1 MKHRVFGD
9 LDRGAPLIGL
19 AAIAR
24 MAFNSQS
31 LAPLTQSLVERLART
46 PADASALLDLS
57 TIQLISGQREN
68 GLDLQSKALS
78 QRRLYTRPPVE
89 ARPDALRVLALAA
102 PGDFMANTPIEFL
115 LENSDASLET
125 LYILPGEPIGPVPD
139 HDVAFVAV
147 AESEANRPILARI
160 AQSARAWPRPL
171 LNAPGRIAALT
182 RDGAWATLCGAPGL
196 HMPLNLRIDRARL
209 VAYTRRDLRGQAPCG
224 GYPIIARPLGSHA
237 GDGLTLI
244 ADAAAL
250 ATFLDAQ
257 ISAEFF
263 VAPFI
268 DYRSPD
274 GLYRKYRIAL
284 IDGKPLPV
292 HMAVSPRWMI
302 HYLNG
307 DMLAN
312 ATNRADEARFM
323 ATFDEDFASRHA
335 VALSAI
341 AERTGLDYLLID
353 CGQMRDGLLLV
364 FELGAAM
371 IVHSMD
377 PIDIF
382 PYKQPAMQRV
392 FTAFNAMLERAA
404 GR

>member
-9 LDRGAPLIGL
+9 LERGAPLIGL
-19 AAIAR
+19 ATIAR
-24 MAFNSQS
+24 MAFNNES
-31 LAPLTQSLVERLART
+31 LATLASGLVERLART

-57 TIQLISGQREN
+57 TIQLFSGQRDN
-68 GLDLQSKALS
+68 GLDLQSKALK
-78 QRRLYTRPPVE
+78 QRRLYSRAPPE
-89 ARPDALRVLALAA
+89 ATPNPLRVLALAA
-102 PGDFMANTPIEFL
+102 PGDFMANTPVEFL
-115 LENSDASLET
+115 VESSGAILET
-125 LYILPGEPIGPVPD
+125 LYVLPDEPIGPVPD

-160 AQSARAWPRPL
+160 AQSARGWPRPL

-196 HMPLNLRIDRARL
+196 HMPLNLRIDRMRL
-209 VAYTRRDLRGQAPCG
+209 AAYTKRDLRGQAPCG

-237 GDGLTLI
+237 GEGLTLI
-244 ADAAAL
+244 EDAAAL
-250 ATFLDAQ
+250 AKFLDAQ
-257 ISAEFF
+257 GGDEFF

-307 DMLAN
+307 DMIGN
-312 ATNRADEARFM
+312 AANRADEARFM
-323 ATFDEDFASRHA
+323 ATFDEDFATRHA
-335 VALSAI
+335 VALREI

-353 CGQMRDGLLLV
+353 CGQTREGQLLV

-377 PIDIF
+377 PVDIF
-382 PYKQPAMQRV
+382 PYKLPAMQRI
-392 FTAFNAMLERAA
+392 FTAFNAKLERAA